1 MLTQTSRPDSV
12 DLVAQVMFRL
22 SLLFVL
28 LGAIAVFGGTLSPEF
43 LEWEGRIVGGQN
55 AASGQF
61 PYQVSLRSS
70 ANHHF
75 CGASIINNR
84 WVLSAA
90 HCTVGRTLANTR
102 VVVGT
107 HLLNSGGFSHA
118 SSRIVNHGSYNAN
131 TLANDVSL
139 VQTASVIG
147 FNSLAQP
154 IGLGATNIVT
164 ASGALVSGWGRLGST
179 AGVPNN
185 LQWLSTSIISLA
197 DCRARHTVANRASVF
212 DNTICTLSPTGQ
224 GTCMG
229 DSGGPLVHGGLQ
241 QGIVSWGIPCAQ
253 GFPDVFAR
261 VSSHRTWILNN
272 AV

>member
-1 MLTQTSRPDSV
+1 MN
-12 DLVAQVMFRL
+12 RL

-28 LGAIAVFGGTLSPEF
+28 VGAVAVFGSTLPADY
-43 LEWEGRIVGGQN
+43 LEWEGRIVGGTN

-70 ANHHF
+70 TNAHF

-84 WVLSAA
+84 YVLSAA

-107 HLLNSGGFSHA
+107 HLLNSGGVAHNSA
-118 SSRIVNHGSYNAN
+118 RIVNHPSYNAN

-139 VQTASVIG
+139 VQTASVII
-147 FNSLAQP
+147 FNNLAQT
-154 IGLGATNIVT
+154 INLSATFINT
-164 ASGALVSGWGRLGST
+164 ASGALASGWGQLGAN
-179 AGVPNN
+179 AGIPNN
-185 LQWLSTSIISLA
+185 LQWLSTSIITLA
-197 DCRARHTVANRASVF
+197 DCRGRHSVANAARVF
-212 DNTICTLSPTGQ
+212 DNTICTLSPSGQ
-224 GTCMG
+224 GMCMG
-229 DSGGPLVHGGLQ
+229 DSGGPLVHGGNQ
-241 QGIVSWGIPCAQ
+241 QGIVSWGIPCGLGA
-253 GFPDVFAR
+253 PDVFAR

>member
-1 MLTQTSRPDSV
+1 
-12 DLVAQVMFRL
+12 MFRL
-22 SLLFVL
+22 ALLFVI
-28 LGAIAVFGGTLSPEF
+28 GSAVAVFGNTLPAEF

-70 ANHHF
+70 ANSHF

-107 HLLNSGGFSHA
+107 HLLLSGGFSHA
-118 SSRIVNHGSYNAN
+118 SSRIVNHGSYNSN

-139 VQTASVIG
+139 VQTSVAIG
-147 FNSLAQP
+147 LNNLAQP
-154 IGLGATNIVT
+154 IGLGANFINT
-164 ASGALVSGWGRLGST
+164 ASGAIASGWGRLGAN
-179 AGVPNN
+179 AGIPNN
-185 LQWLSTSIISLA
+185 LQWLSTSIITLA
-197 DCRARHTVANRASVF
+197 DCRARHSAANRGSVF
-212 DNTICTLSPTGQ
+212 DNTICTLSPSGQ
-224 GTCMG
+224 GMCMG
-229 DSGGPLVHGGLQ
+229 DSGGPLVHGGNQ
-241 QGIVSWGIPCAQ
+241 QGIVSWGIPCGLGA
-253 GFPDVFAR
+253 PDVFAR

-272 AV
+272 AN

>member
-1 MLTQTSRPDSV
+1 
-12 DLVAQVMFRL
+12 MFRL

-28 LGAIAVFGGTLSPEF
+28 LGAAVVFGGTLSPEF

-70 ANHHF
+70 TNMHF

-107 HLLNSGGFSHA
+107 HLLLSGGLAHS
-118 SSRIVNHGSYNAN
+118 SSRIINHGSYNSN
-131 TLANDVSL
+131 TWANDVSL
-139 VQTASVIG
+139 VQTASVIF
-147 FNSLAQP
+147 FNTLAQP
-154 IGLGATNIVT
+154 IGLGVNHILT
-164 ASGALVSGWGRLGST
+164 ASGAVVSGWGQLGANT
-179 AGVPNN
+179 GIPNN
-185 LQWLSTSIISLA
+185 LQWLRTNIISVA
-197 DCRARHTVANRASVF
+197 ECRSRHSVANSARIF
-212 DNTICTLSPTGQ
+212 DNTICTLSPAGQ
-224 GTCMG
+224 GMCMG
-229 DSGGPLVHGGLQ
+229 DAGGPLVHGGLL
-241 QGIVSWGIPCAQ
+241 QGIVSWGIPCGL
-253 GFPDVFAR
+253 GFPDVLAR

-272 AV
+272 AN

>member
-1 MLTQTSRPDSV
+1 
-12 DLVAQVMFRL
+12 MFRL
-22 SLLFVL
+22 SLVFVL
-28 LGAIAVFGGTLSPEF
+28 LGAAAVFGGTLSPEF

-70 ANHHF
+70 ANAHF
-75 CGASIINNR
+75 CGASIISNR

-107 HLLNSGGFSHA
+107 HLLNSGGISHA

-147 FNSLAQP
+147 MNNLAQT
-154 IGLGATNIVT
+154 IALGGFFINT
-164 ASGALVSGWGRLGST
+164 ASGALASGWGRLGAN
-179 AGVPNN
+179 AGIPNN
-185 LQWLSTSIISLA
+185 LQWLSTSIITLA
-197 DCRARHTVANRASVF
+197 DCRARHSVANRASVF
-212 DNTICTLSPTGQ
+212 DNTVCTLSPTGQ
-224 GTCMG
+224 GMCMG
-229 DSGGPLVHGGLQ
+229 DSGGPLVHGGAQ
-241 QGIVSWGIPCAQ
+241 HGIVSWGIPC
-253 GFPDVFAR
+253 GLGSPDVFAR
-261 VSSHRTWILNN
+261 VASHVNWILAN

>member
-1 MLTQTSRPDSV
+1 MI
-12 DLVAQVMFRL
+12 RL

-28 LGAIAVFGGTLSPEF
+28 LGAAAVFGGTLSPEF
-43 LEWEGRIVGGQN
+43 LEWEGRIVGGSN

-70 ANHHF
+70 ANAHF

-118 SSRIVNHGSYNAN
+118 SSRIVNHGSYNSN

-147 FNSLAQP
+147 FNTLAQP
-154 IGLGATNIVT
+154 IGLGSVNIATAT
-164 ASGALVSGWGRLGST
+164 GALASGWGRLGAN
-179 AGVPNN
+179 AGIPNN
-185 LQWLSTSIISLA
+185 LQWLRTNIITLA
-197 DCRARHTVANRASVF
+197 DCRNRHSVANRASVF

-224 GTCMG
+224 GMCMG
-229 DSGGPLVHGGLQ
+229 DSGGPLVHSNLQ
-241 QGIVSWGIPCAQ
+241 QGIVSWGIPCGLGA
-253 GFPDVFAR
+253 PDVFAR
-261 VSSHRTWILNN
+261 VSSHRNWILNN
-272 AV
+272 AN

>member
-1 MLTQTSRPDSV
+1 MI
-12 DLVAQVMFRL
+12 RL

-28 LGAIAVFGGTLSPEF
+28 LGSAAVFGRTLSPEF

-70 ANHHF
+70 ANAHF

-107 HLLNSGGFSHA
+107 HLLNSGGISHA

-131 TLANDVSL
+131 TLANDVSV
-139 VQTASVIG
+139 VQTASVIT
-147 FNSLAQP
+147 FNNLAQP
-154 IGLGATNIVT
+154 IGLSATFVNT
-164 ASGALVSGWGRLGST
+164 ATGALASGWGRLGAN

-185 LQWLSTSIISLA
+185 LQWLRTNIITLA
-197 DCRARHTVANRASVF
+197 DCRNRHSVANRASVF
-212 DNTICTLSPTGQ
+212 DNTICTLSPSGQ
-224 GTCMG
+224 GMCMG
-229 DSGGPLVHGGLQ
+229 DSGGPLVHGTQ
-241 QGIVSWGIPCAQ
+241 QGIVSWGIPC
-253 GFPDVFAR
+253 GLGSPDVFAR

-272 AV
+272 AS

>member
-1 MLTQTSRPDSV
+1 
-12 DLVAQVMFRL
+12 MFRL

-28 LGAIAVFGGTLSPEF
+28 LGAVAVFGRTLSPEF

-70 ANHHF
+70 ANNHF

-107 HLLNSGGFSHA
+107 HLLLSGGLSHA
-118 SSRIVNHGSYNAN
+118 SARIVNHGSYNAN

-139 VQTASVIG
+139 VQTASVIT
-147 FNSLAQP
+147 FNNLAQP
-154 IGLGATNIVT
+154 IGLSATFINT
-164 ASGALVSGWGRLGST
+164 ASGALASGWGQLGANS
-179 AGVPNN
+179 GIPNN
-185 LQWLSTSIISLA
+185 LQWLSTSIITLA
-197 DCRARHTVANRASVF
+197 DCRNRHSVANRASVF
-212 DNTICTLSPTGQ
+212 DNTICTLSPSGQ
-224 GTCMG
+224 GMCMG
-229 DSGGPLVHGGLQ
+229 DSGGPLVHGGNQ
-241 QGIVSWGIPCAQ
+241 QGIVSWGIPCGLGA
-253 GFPDVFAR
+253 PDVFAR

-272 AV
+272 AN